1 MDINVLDIK
10 GQETGRKVTLNENIF
25 GIEPNDHVLY
35 LDVKRYLAAQRQGTA
50 KTKERSEH
58 AGSTRKLGRQK
69 GGGGARRGDI
79 NSPVLVGGGRVFG
92 PTPRDYSFKLN
103 KRVKALARKSALAYK
118 AQEEAIVVVEDFN
131 FDAPKTKDFIN
142 FAKNLKVNGKKVLL
156 VLPEVEK
163 NVYLSARNLEKAQVT
178 TAAQVNS
185 YNVLNADVLVVTE
198 NSLKT
203 IDEILT
209 K

>member
-10 GQETGRKVTLNENIF
+10 GQETGRKVILNENIF

-35 LDVKRYLAAQRQGTA
+35 LDVKQYLADQRQGTA

-103 KRVKALARKSALAYK
+103 KKVKVLARKSALAYK
-118 AQEEAIVVVEDFN
+118 AKESAIIVVEDFD
-131 FDAPKTKDFIN
+131 FDAPKTKEIIKIV
-142 FAKNLKVNGKKVLL
+142 KNLKVDGKKVLL
-156 VLPEVEK
+156 VLPGAQN
-163 NVYLSARNLEKAQVT
+163 NVYLSVRNLQKTQVT
-178 TAAQVNS
+178 TAAQVNT
-185 YNVLNADVLVVTE
+185 YGILHADVLVVTE